1 MSDKPEH
8 KNEETGRLAGFG
20 AGALTGA
27 GLGAVLLPI
36 PFVGMF
42 VGALVGG
49 ELGGKVGQRLGPPIL
64 NVVDGL
70 TQSVASVVQPSQPS
84 QRSTSTSIPISME
97 PAQDADL
104 LSQLERLGQLRSQ
117 GLLTEA
123 EFSAAKA
130 QLLNR

>member
-8 KNEETGRLAGFG
+8 ENEETGRLAGFG

-27 GLGAVLLPI
+27 GLGSVLIPI
-36 PFVGMF
+36 PFVGTF
-42 VGALVGG
+42 TGALVGG
-49 ELGGKVGQRLGPPIL
+49 ALGGKVGERFGPPIL
-64 NVVDGL
+64 SAVDSL
-70 TQSVASVVQPSQPS
+70 TQSVASVIQPSQPS
-84 QRSTSTSIPISME
+84 QRATSTSIPISTE
-97 PAQDADL
+97 PAVEGDL

>member
-8 KNEETGRLAGFG
+8 KNEEIGRLAGFG
-20 AGALTGA
+20 AGVLTGM
-27 GLGAVLLPI
+27 GLGSVLIPI
-36 PFVGMF
+36 PFVGTF
-42 VGALVGG
+42 TGALVGG
-49 ELGGKVGQRLGPPIL
+49 ALGGKVGQRFGPPIL

-70 TQSVASVVQPSQPS
+70 TESLPSMVQPAQPA
-84 QRSTSTSIPISME
+84 QHATSTSIPISTE
-97 PAQDADL
+97 PAADADL